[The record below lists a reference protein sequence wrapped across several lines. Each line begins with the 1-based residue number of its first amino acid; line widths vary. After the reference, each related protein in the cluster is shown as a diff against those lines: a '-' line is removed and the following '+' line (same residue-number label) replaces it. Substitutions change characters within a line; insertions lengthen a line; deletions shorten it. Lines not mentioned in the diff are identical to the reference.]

1 MTTSAKKK
9 KAAMFFGLGALGL
22 VLLTTSK
29 PAKAKGA
36 SVSPPA
42 DDDDDSNAI
51 DLDAIPDEPEAQ
63 SPGWPSG
70 QPTSS
75 PTLPSTPPGPPP
87 LGQLPSLPT
96 SLPTSIPT
104 SIPANIPLP
113 QMPDELPP
121 IPANVPVP
129 SIPVPAR
136 PPAATAEE
144 PVTVPQ
150 DTATMVQRLLSQ
162 EAGPNWKTRD
172 PVVKAWQ
179 ASRGLVADGEFGVKS
194 ALRTADEIGVIPLI
208 RFWPKGSY
216 PEGKWIT
223 DYQAALITKAN
234 ASPEPKRSQLLA
246 SADREKGQ
254 GFGRNPAAQ
263 QKVVT
268 LTPAPSPASKNFE
281 GPNV

>member
-1 MTTSAKKK
+1 MNEKQK
-9 KAAMFFGLGALGL
+9 KAAVLLGGLGVMGL
-22 VLLTTSK
+22 LLATSK
-29 PAKAKGA
+29 PAKAKGRT
-36 SVSPPA
+36 PA
-42 DDDDDSNAI
+42 AAAPMGEPGDDDNPI
-51 DLDAIPDEPEAQ
+51 DLDAIPDPEEAQ
-63 SPGWPSG
+63 SPGWPSAS
-70 QPTSS
+70 PTS
-75 PTLPSTPPGPPP
+75 STPPGPPP
-87 LGQLPSLPT
+87 LGQLPTSIPT

-113 QMPDELPP
+113 QLPDELPP

-144 PVTVPQ
+144 PVSVPQ
-150 DTATMVQRLLSQ
+150 DTAIMVQRLLSQ

-179 ASRGLVADGEFGVKS
+179 ASRGLVADGEYGVKS

-223 DYQAALITKAN
+223 DYQAALVTKAN
-234 ASPEPKRSQLLA
+234 ASPEPKRSQLMA

-263 QKVVT
+263 TKVVT
-268 LTPAPSPASKNFE
+268 LTPAQTASKNFE
-281 GPNV
+281 GPMV